1 LGRKILDLFP
11 AEVSSANGFDAPPKL
26 LNIRDVTFQVI
37 HKGNPRSVDSALA
50 EGAARMV
57 VYAVFMLLAI
67 SAAWITIEI
76 GIVRR
81 VLTLTRRTAEVS
93 RAARADGDLGRFD
106 FSDLRGRDEL
116 GVLAAGVDDLLRKI
130 SDDLQRAQIRVE
142 HEKDM
147 LRAIGHEI
155 RSPLQSLSAL
165 HTKEVDPSRR
175 YIRRMLQAVQALYGS
190 ASPTD
195 GVESVAMQDEILD
208 VSQFLQSV
216 AENAPDAGIDG
227 VVFEGVREPT
237 LVRADAAALEDAI
250 THILMNATRYRP
262 PGTAI
267 TVGLSVV
274 ADTVIASIHNHG
286 PHVPEDMI
294 GRIFEYGVSDQ
305 PDGGAL
311 GNRGQGLF
319 VAKTYLAKMGG
330 SIAVHNRPDGVQF
343 DIWLPVVQQ
352 EAAEESLP
360 LGNRVTRWLRA

>member
-1 LGRKILDLFP
+1 
-11 AEVSSANGFDAPPKL
+11 
-26 LNIRDVTFQVI
+26 
-37 HKGNPRSVDSALA
+37 
-50 EGAARMV
+50 
-57 VYAVFMLLAI
+57 
-67 SAAWITIEI
+67 
-76 GIVRR
+76 
-81 VLTLTRRTAEVS
+81 
-93 RAARADGDLGRFD
+93 
-106 FSDLRGRDEL
+106 
-116 GVLAAGVDDLLRKI
+116 
-130 SDDLQRAQIRVE
+130 
-142 HEKDM
+142 
-147 LRAIGHEI
+147 
-155 RSPLQSLSAL
+155 
-165 HTKEVDPSRR
+165 
-175 YIRRMLQAVQALYGS
+175 
-190 ASPTD
+190 
-195 GVESVAMQDEILD
+195 
-208 VSQFLQSV
+208 
-216 AENAPDAGIDG
+216 
-227 VVFEGVREPT
+227 
-237 LVRADAAALEDAI
+237 
-250 THILMNATRYRP
+250 MNATRYRP